1 MGIIPRNIM
10 EIWLEILKDMMVAN
24 TIITG
29 ARMTILITIMKD
41 CWTFMTSVVSL
52 VTMEGVENLSIFS
65 KEKDWILSNMSFLRF
80 LESPVTASAEAI
92 PPPAPQR
99 SEMIA
104 SRIRIRPYRLIP
116 SMSASLT
123 TEISWAMVYGIIH
136 SRIPSKIT
144 RIMVM
149 MAGVLYSRK
158 LCLIILIII
167 ISLSLTFYRRQPFRS
182 FPQ

>member
-104 SRIRIRPYRLIP
+104 SRIRIRP
-116 SMSASLT
+116 
-123 TEISWAMVYGIIH
+123 
-136 SRIPSKIT
+136 
-144 RIMVM
+144 
-149 MAGVLYSRK
+149 
-158 LCLIILIII
+158 
-167 ISLSLTFYRRQPFRS
+167 
-182 FPQ
+182 